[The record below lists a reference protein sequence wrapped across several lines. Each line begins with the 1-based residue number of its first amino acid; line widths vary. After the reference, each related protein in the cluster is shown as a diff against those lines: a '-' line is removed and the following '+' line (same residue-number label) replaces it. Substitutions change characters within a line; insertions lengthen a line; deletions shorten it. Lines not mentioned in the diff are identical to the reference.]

1 MKAENTSQWL
11 MGDDMPHKEFM
22 EENGLVP
29 TDFSESLREKLSLF
43 DVEFAKALNDGIVTE
58 EEYTSLHSF
67 STEIKVLLSNEWSST
82 KNTSQTGVV
91 VTALIAIGAILGL
104 GKIFRS

>member
-1 MKAENTSQWL
+1 MESTNTSQLL

-29 TDFSESLREKLSLF
+29 TDFSDSLRQKLSLF

-67 STEIKVLLSNEWSST
+67 STELESLIRKELDSKKES
-82 KNTSQTGVV
+82 SQTGAVV
-91 VTALIAIGAILGL
+91 AILIGIGAIVGL
-104 GKIFRS
+104 GKIFKS